1 MAIFDDVVVNAK
13 TAAQAVS
20 KKAGEVV
27 ELSKLRIS
35 LSGLRS
41 DLNKQFL
48 ALGEA
53 VYNNESEEEI
63 AQIRSAIDETKL
75 NIDEVEAILA
85 SVRNTV
91 VCVNCGEKLQK
102 NAQYCYICGTPVPT
116 EKKVCPE
123 CGEEIAGSGKF
134 CSNCGKAVE

>member
-13 TAAQAVS
+13 SAAQAVT

-53 VYNNESEEEI
+53 VYNNEPEEEI
-63 AQIRSAIDETKL
+63 AQIRTAIDETKQA
-75 NIDEVEAILA
+75 IDEVEQYLSSI
-85 SVRNTV
+85 RNV
-91 VCVNCGEKLQK
+91 LVCPKCGEKLQK
-102 NAQYCYICGTPVPT
+102 NAQYCYICGTPIPS
-116 EKKVCPE
+116 EKKVCPD
-123 CGEEIAGSGKF
+123 CGEDITGSGKF